1 MLSVVV
7 SARGSVLFHL
17 ASHVCFAYLEIM
29 VVSLSWSAKR
39 KASGRPRGTSGKLS
53 KEERLQKR
61 ARGGQGV
68 VIGVS
73 ESSLR
78 DWRSAT
84 GQSGG
89 ISRRMMKMETLGT
102 QVIENH
108 GAGTDWPVV
117 GMAGSSFEHC
127 AGWMFAGVGG
137 VSAPEDFSVE
147 WYNSRGRRG
156 GNSKWMMKA
165 ERLEKQPSRVQG
177 GVATLA
183 EIALAVPPAPCH
195 EGFGSNEPL
204 VSVGEEFPE
213 AVFAAQSWSARERH
227 RVLLY
232 DMLKDCIGRHRRQI
246 MAEIEGTYGG
256 TLQCR
261 RTRAHVIEFLETVGF
276 EWQLRG
282 LQCDDNYNMFML
294 ELFPHSIQVVDMLLA
309 PAVYVTETQFVLE
322 LDVALRSIQGIPQ
335 PVRDVPTD
343 ETVYG
348 TVQCYVPSKST
359 SWRVGGIGY
368 APLFHFSFRHRTVEF
383 PTQELDTCPPVGER
397 VRFNMKSVQRD
408 VRDDA
413 YGWVQ
418 GEAKYAFTSV

>member
-1 MLSVVV
+1 MVV

-29 VVSLSWSAKR
+29 VGSLSWSAKR

-53 KEERLQKR
+53 KEQRLQKR

-147 WYNSRGRRG
+147 WYN
-156 GNSKWMMKA
+156 
-165 ERLEKQPSRVQG
+165 
-177 GVATLA
+177 
-183 EIALAVPPAPCH
+183 
-195 EGFGSNEPL
+195 F
-204 VSVGEEFPE
+204 
-213 AVFAAQSWSARERH
+213 SWS
-227 RVLLY
+227 
-232 DMLKDCIGRHRRQI
+232 
-246 MAEIEGTYGG
+246 EGW
-256 TLQCR
+256 Q
-261 RTRAHVIEFLETVGF
+261 F
-276 EWQLRG
+276 EV
-282 LQCDDNYNMFML
+282 DD
-294 ELFPHSIQVVDMLLA
+294 E
-309 PAVYVTETQFVLE
+309 
-322 LDVALRSIQGIPQ
+322 G
-335 PVRDVPTD
+335 
-343 ETVYG
+343 
-348 TVQCYVPSKST
+348 
-359 SWRVGGIGY
+359 
-368 APLFHFSFRHRTVEF
+368 
-383 PTQELDTCPPVGER
+383 
-397 VRFNMKSVQRD
+397 
-408 VRDDA
+408 
-413 YGWVQ
+413 
-418 GEAKYAFTSV
+418 GEAGETTVTGPRSCGYSGGDCVGSAAGSVP

>member
-1 MLSVVV
+1 MVV

-29 VVSLSWSAKR
+29 VGSLSWSAKR

-108 GAGTDWPVV
+108 GAGTDWPVL

-177 GVATLA
+177 AVATLA

-335 PVRDVPTD
+335 PVRDIPTD
-343 ETVYG
+343 GAVYG
-348 TVQCYVPSKST
+348 MVQYYVPNKST
-359 SWRVGGIGY
+359 SWRLGGTGY
-368 APLFHFSFRHRTVEF
+368 ASSPDFPFEHRTVKFFAHES
-383 PTQELDTCPPVGER
+383 DTYPPVGGR
-397 VRFNMKSVQRD
+397 GRFNMKSVQRD
-408 VRDDA
+408 VRGDA
-413 YGWVQ
+413 AGMLSRLC
-418 GEAKYAFTSV
+418 ET